1 MRFPNASPG
10 VETASGCIGPVSGG
24 YDDDQSWR
32 KNVERRNG
40 FWKNAYWYD
49 LQLLRRMPMAK
60 LMLDELIL
68 ALPPC
73 DGKRVLDLCAGTGRV
88 AAALLGAYP
97 TANVTLMDASS
108 EHLMIAQKRLLA
120 LDLASNAS
128 QISNVQFLH
137 RAFRAS
143 DMTKIDAMNADLIVG
158 CLSLHVLVEKPKH
171 YEAHVAGAASATSG
185 VSNTSGNQTQAPAQ
199 STSTNSIHAY
209 ENIFT
214 ILFNSLAPG
223 GHLVFG
229 DHVGQ
234 LGLFAQMQ
242 IMAKVGFIDV
252 DCAWRQEDSFVAGG
266 RKPTSVL

>member
-1 MRFPNASPG
+1 MRASA
-10 VETASGCIGPVSGG
+10 ETASGCTGAVSGG

-60 LMLDELIL
+60 VMLDELIL

-143 DMTKIDAMNADLIVG
+143 DMTKIDVTPADLIVG

-171 YEAHVAGAASATSG
+171 YEAHVAGASAASG
-185 VSNTSGNQTQAPAQ
+185 VSNAAGPSKAQAQEQNA
-199 STSTNSIHAY
+199 SNNSIYAY
-209 ENIFT
+209 EQIFT
-214 ILFNSLAPG
+214 VLFNSLAPG

-234 LGLFAQMQ
+234 LGLFPQMQ

-266 RKPTSVL
+266 RKPSTLL